1 MTFNWGALLGWA
13 AVRGGC
19 DWGVVLPLYASG
31 VCWTL
36 VYDTIY
42 AHQDKRDDARVGI
55 RSTALTF
62 GAANR
67 TYLAGFAAANGA
79 LLAAAGEAPAEFAAA
94 YAHDAGLLLRYLAHA
109 DAGTREMAAQ
119 LLGILTPQL
128 SAPEARNEAASCWC
142 HGTRYSACRLCRTPS
157 RRHSDWPTLC
167 CTRCTAAKTASNS
180 RAWSRR
186 RGPRLRLA
194 TWQRTSCEVG
204 RETQRGIQQASDA
217 QWW

>member
-79 LLAAAGEAPAEFAAA
+79 LLAAAGAAA
-94 YAHDAGLLLRYLAHA
+94 GAGAPFYAG
-109 DAGTREMAAQ
+109 AA
-119 LLGILTPQL
+119 
-128 SAPEARNEAASCWC
+128 AASAHLAWQVSTVDLDDPADC
-142 HGTRYSACRLCRTPS
+142 HAKFVSNTWYG
-157 RRHSDWPTLC
+157 
-167 CTRCTAAKTASNS
+167 AAVFAGIVAD
-180 RAWSRR
+180 RA
-186 RGPRLRLA
+186 LA
-194 TWQRTSCEVG
+194 
-204 RETQRGIQQASDA
+204 
-217 QWW
+217 